1 MRHYRFHVAVRCA
14 VPTVAT
20 LLTSAEADGNAHTVA
35 TVETVER
42 IIYVKDVVWVK
53 QQYKLMYNEGYADYY
68 GSDIVEI
75 GKIVDTSLNEDVM
88 FIYYEK
94 ELYKRTGCHTCI
106 EEYER
111 EGRDYPVAI
120 DNCFPKDIWSVEYC
134 LCDSTGE
141 RADSFRYMVDGLRY
155 VSDNKYVLSA

>member
-111 EGRDYPVAI
+111 EGRDYPVA
-120 DNCFPKDIWSVEYC
+120 
-134 LCDSTGE
+134 
-141 RADSFRYMVDGLRY
+141 MVDDLHRPCLY
-155 VSDNKYVLSA
+155 QQPKIFLSLNGKTQKILQTKKKIFCLKWFQE